1 MSKATSGVMV
11 ARDSILPQLR
21 PAASRRSK
29 LGPFLLG
36 QLRLIY
42 AKKKDD

>member
-1 MSKATSGVMV
+1 MSKATSRAMA
-11 ARDSILPQLR
+11 ARGGSLPQLR

-29 LGPFLLG
+29 LEPFLLG

-42 AKKKDD
+42 AKKDD